1 MCISSNSP
9 SLSEC
14 LPFRPISTIT
24 FLRLFLSKFD
34 NDPHTAKYNSQF
46 LALILTEP
54 ACGITDYS
62 LLPETLSSVGFWAIT
77 ISSVSPYLTSGSFWD
92 STTDTHVLFPHFFQ
106 VFALDIMSQWCLP
119 ILLVLVRILQRNRTL
134 RIYICVC
141 VCVCVCMCVYVYIYV
156 CTYIYIYISCISCVY
171 IYTCVCVCIP

>member
-1 MCISSNSP
+1 MLISSNSP
-9 SLSEC
+9 ILSEC
-14 LPFRPISTIT
+14 LPFRPIPTIT
-24 FLRLFLSKFD
+24 LLRLFLSKFD
-34 NDPHTAKYNSQF
+34 NDTHTPKSNSQF

-92 STTDTHVLFPHFFQ
+92 CTTDTHVLFPYFFQ

-134 RIYICVC
+134 RIYMCVC
-141 VCVCVCMCVYVYIYV
+141 VYVCICVYI
-156 CTYIYIYISCISCVY
+156 CMYIYIYISPVY
-171 IYTCVCVCIP
+171 PVCIYTCVCVCIP